1 MIVHYFQ
8 GVGATSCTFV
18 ALKALGMKPAQFFV
32 KHCDIFD
39 EVCLQKLPIGDREFG
54 NLDVFF
60 NSVTHL
66 ETTKQRLEKIFMAV
80 FLYQCFEHT
89 GYFKNLQDEGMYLF
103 INFLYTVYNDFAP
116 LIY

>member
-1 MIVHYFQ
+1 
-8 GVGATSCTFV
+8 
-18 ALKALGMKPAQFFV
+18 MKPAQFFV

-39 EVCLQKLPIGDREFG
+39 EVYEKKLPIGDKEFG

-66 ETTKQRLEKIFMAV
+66 ETTKQQLEKIFMAV

-89 GYFKNLQDEGMYLF
+89 GYFKNLQDEG
-103 INFLYTVYNDFAP
+103 IR
-116 LIY
+116 